1 MSTFPFALPPGSTP
15 RARRRWHWLLVAA
28 PAALAMLAAPA
39 PAHAGADGGASLVSG
54 EAGGPTADET
64 PLGSPYAAF
73 ALNAN
78 DAATTK
84 LSPTQTRSIVNGM
97 RTELSWQ
104 ARTDDWLAT
113 TSVPEP
119 QTYALWLAGLAVI
132 GFVAHRRA
140 GR

>member
-1 MSTFPFALPPGSTP
+1 MSTIPFALPAKSTP
-15 RARRRWHWLLVAA
+15 PTRRRWHWLLVAA
-28 PAALAMLAAPA
+28 LAALAMLAAPW
-39 PAHAGADGGASLVSG
+39 PAHAGADGAGSLASG
-54 EAGGPTADET
+54 ETGNPADSET

-73 ALNAN
+73 ALNAG
-78 DAATTK
+78 DAAATE

-104 ARTDDWLAT
+104 ARADDWMAST
-113 TSVPEP
+113 TVPEP

-132 GFVAHRRA
+132 GFVARRRT